1 MTSGK
6 HTPARVISEIEDAVQ
21 GTPMYRRPNI
31 EGDNVT
37 VSKKHK
43 SISIVLEEE
52 LNASHRPEYVTH
64 NQPRKKSQSNYNGG
78 QLPTNETEPKEYLLI
93 DKTELHKTMWAI

>member
-1 MTSGK
+1 MLAFVDGK
-6 HTPARVISEIEDAVQ
+6 YKGTGPFAKKLARRVTIGRHTPTSAISKIKDTVQ

-43 SISIVLEEE
+43 SIGMYL
-52 LNASHRPEYVTH
+52 
-64 NQPRKKSQSNYNGG
+64 RKK
-78 QLPTNETEPKEYLLI
+78 
-93 DKTELHKTMWAI
+93 